1 MKRDMRIKICQENTK
16 ARDLRR
22 TIHQF
27 DGDNTFKMR
36 KELEYLNKKVEFLK
50 KASKYLEK
58 RG

>member
-22 TIHQF
+22 TIHQYEGETSF
-27 DGDNTFKMR
+27 RMR
-36 KELEYLNKKVEFLK
+36 KELEYLNKKVDFLK

>member
-22 TIHQF
+22 TIHQYE
-27 DGDNTFKMR
+27 GEMSFKMR
-36 KELEYLNKKVEFLK
+36 QELAFLNKKVEFLK

>member
-16 ARDLRR
+16 ARNLRR
-22 TIHQF
+22 TIHQYE
-27 DGDNTFKMR
+27 GEMSFKMR
-36 KELEYLNKKVEFLK
+36 QELVFLDKKVEFLK

>member
-16 ARDLRR
+16 ARDLRK
-22 TIHQF
+22 TIHQYE
-27 DGDNTFKMR
+27 GEMSFKMR
-36 KELEYLNKKVEFLK
+36 QELAFLDKKVEFLK